1 MCRMQRID
9 ERASAVAPVIDLQSH
24 LRHQSRD
31 RHADAGNG
39 TYGYSVP
46 ASASSD
52 PRVQAFGRFI
62 KRALVEARE
71 RGMSTDEI
79 EQRTGLRRS
88 TLYRW
93 SRAEISSPQRDLVQ
107 QFCDGLGIPVTTA
120 SQILGWDGS
129 PPSAEPEP
137 SVDPDLRAVM
147 RRLNDPAVT
156 TEEKTTIRQ
165 MLKFLARGK

>member
-1 MCRMQRID
+1 MQRID
-9 ERASAVAPVIDLQSH
+9 GLASAVAPVLALRSH
-24 LRHQSRD
+24 FRHQSHD
-31 RHADAGNG
+31 RQPDAENG
-39 TYGYSVP
+39 TYGYPVP

-62 KRALVEARE
+62 KRALVEAQE
-71 RGMSTDEI
+71 RGMSTAEI
-79 EQRTGLRRS
+79 EQRTGMKRS

-93 SRAEISSPQRDLVQ
+93 SRAEISNPQRDLVQ
-107 QFCDGLGIPVTTA
+107 QFCEGLGIPVTTA
-120 SQILGWDGS
+120 AQLLGWDGS
-129 PPSAEPEP
+129 PPSADPEP

-165 MLKFLARGK
+165 MLRFLARGR